1 MHIVSINT
9 ARVAP
14 LFVNES
20 GNAQTVM
27 TGIRKQPLRDG
38 VMINRLGL
46 AGDEQADLTV
56 HGGLDK
62 AVYAYPAE
70 HYSFWQQE
78 RERAL
83 KQTAS
88 LAMGALGENLTTQG
102 LLETALW
109 VGDRLQ
115 IEGVL
120 LEVTEPRAPCYKF
133 AACMGYKQAV
143 KHMLQSGF
151 TGVYLRVIQTGVIN
165 AGDVIQLIPGIREV
179 SIAQING
186 QRLRGRQRDLF
197 Q

>member
-27 TGIRKQPLRDG
+27 TGIRKQPLNNG

-83 KQTAS
+83 KQIAP

-102 LLETALW
+102 LLDTN
-109 VGDRLQ
+109 
-115 IEGVL
+115 L
-120 LEVTEPRAPCYKF
+120 LHVWAIK
-133 AACMGYKQAV
+133 MQ
-143 KHMLQSGF
+143 
-151 TGVYLRVIQTGVIN
+151 
-165 AGDVIQLIPGIREV
+165 
-179 SIAQING
+179 
-186 QRLRGRQRDLF
+186 
-197 Q
+197 